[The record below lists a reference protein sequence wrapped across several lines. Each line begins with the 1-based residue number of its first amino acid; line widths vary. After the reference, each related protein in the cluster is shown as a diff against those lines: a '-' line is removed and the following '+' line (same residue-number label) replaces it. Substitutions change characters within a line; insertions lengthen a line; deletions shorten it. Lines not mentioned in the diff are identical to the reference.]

1 MDAGM
6 GTIVSTCPI
15 PYMEIIVPTL
25 SKMANPSWKI
35 PSKNSESS
43 IPHVDVVTLT
53 TQHEN
58 ELSPIECF
66 GVQSQPKIQKDF
78 LLISVD
84 GDDFELANDGKKRK
98 AYVV

>member
-6 GTIVSTCPI
+6 GTIVPTRPI

-25 SKMANPSWKI
+25 SKMANPFWKI
-35 PSKNSESS
+35 PSKNSKSS
-43 IPHVDVVTLT
+43 IPRVEAVTPT

-58 ELSPIECF
+58 EPGRMECS
-66 GVQSQPKIQKDF
+66 GVQSQPKIQKDS
-78 LLISVD
+78 LHVSVD
-84 GDDFELANDGKKRK
+84 GDDFELANNGKKGK